1 MSATTDSSMISAIS
15 TAQLN
20 SLGLNTP
27 NAIASIPAQNLPK
40 AFVSPLNKFKL
51 FKLIKINFIY

>member
-1 MSATTDSSMISAIS
+1 MISAIS

-40 AFVSPLNKFKL
+40 AFVSPLDKFKL